1 MGKIKYLILVLVGI
15 IIVLL
20 IGLGVAI
27 SYIISEKNSNQKF
40 ANDLVESENTAT
52 INTKENTDE
61 KKYNVTD
68 YIKVEKKSIKGL
80 ANNVVSYAT
89 LSNLPETIIS
99 DFKTKQNNFINQ
111 NENSIRDNTFTNN
124 IIYEVKDNILSIYVD
139 ETIQNKE
146 NTGYKSC
153 SRYSLNVNL
162 INNNLISNDEL
173 LGIFKITSEDMYLNV
188 LKNISENVKTNE
200 LLLSTD
206 GDITAEKIT
215 IETFKTK
222 IPEEAKNINNKTD
235 LITLYIKNGE
245 LQASFYQNEI
255 LKAIGMGTHMGI
267 GLIQET
273 QSILIK

>member
-1 MGKIKYLILVLVGI
+1 MEKRKYLILVLVGI

-20 IGLGVAI
+20 IGLGVSI
-27 SYIISEKNSNQKF
+27 SYIVSEKNSNQKF
-40 ANDLVESENTAT
+40 ANDLAEAENTAK
-52 INTKENTDE
+52 INTKENNE
-61 KKYNVTD
+61 GKKYNVSE
-68 YIKVEKKSIKGL
+68 YIKVEQKNIKGL
-80 ANNVVSYAT
+80 SNNVVSYAT
-89 LSNLPETIIS
+89 LSNLPETIIN
-99 DFKTKQNNFINQ
+99 DFKTKQNTFINQ
-111 NENSIRDNTFTNN
+111 NENSIRDNTFSNN

-153 SRYSLNVNL
+153 SRYSLNIDL
-162 INNNLISNDEL
+162 INNNLILNDEL
-173 LGIFKITSEDMYLNV
+173 LGILKITSEDMYLNV

-200 LLLSTD
+200 FLLSTD

-215 IETFKTK
+215 IETFKSK

-267 GLIQET
+267 GLLKET